1 MLTDFACADRGAAA
15 RYRRGSVSASVVN
28 AAECQGSAAGPRDSS
43 ARAVEKAGG
52 HRCNRRP
59 SPRICRQDDR
69 RSRFRAGTAQHKA
82 QHCLTRQGE
91 TAFPR
96 SAPTTRP
103 SPPPGTSKQGLILL
117 RSAAR
122 SAFAQV
128 AAANKLKDVDTLAAS
143 AAKEEA
149 QRRAQETQGH
159 STLLHDSLRQ
169 AAADTA
175 PASAQG
181 KAPIAPIAPAAG
193 PKLTKPW
200 PASAPGPASG
210 ESASGAAPPG
220 GKAAAGPRPRHEAP
234 QQRGDRRARGA
245 ESVAAAG
252 RQWRQRATA
261 AAPGAAPGA
270 AAARTG
276 AGSGGHLAEAQ
287 ARRGHAGERGL
298 GIPPYTQVLQ
308 GVAGSG
314 TDRRQLSVAVAGLDA
329 ERGEAAAV
337 V

>member
-1 MLTDFACADRGAAA
+1 MDDTLTDFACADRGAAA

-43 ARAVEKAGG
+43 AGADEKAGG
-52 HRCNRRP
+52 HRCNRQP
-59 SPRICRQDDR
+59 APRICRQDDR
-69 RSRFRAGTAQHKA
+69 RSRFRGGTAQHEA

-96 SAPTTRP
+96 SAPANRP
-103 SPPPGTSKQGLILL
+103 SPSLGTSKQGSILL

-128 AAANKLKDVDTLAAS
+128 AAANKLKDVDALAAS
-143 AAKEEA
+143 AVKEEA

-175 PASAQG
+175 PASAQK
-181 KAPIAPIAPAAG
+181 KAPIAPIAPAEGRLTEPRPESAHGPAAG
-193 PKLTKPW
+193 E
-200 PASAPGPASG
+200 SAPGPAAG
-210 ESASGAAPPG
+210 ESASGVAPPG
-220 GKAAAGPRPRHEAP
+220 GKAAAGPRPRREAP

-252 RQWRQRATA
+252 RQWATA

-276 AGSGGHLAEAQ
+276 AGSGGDLAGAQ
-287 ARRGHAGERGL
+287 ARRGHAGEG
-298 GIPPYTQVLQ
+298 G

-314 TDRRQLSVAVAGLDA
+314 TDRRQPAAAVAGLDA
-329 ERGEAAAV
+329 ERGAAAAV
-337 V
+337 A